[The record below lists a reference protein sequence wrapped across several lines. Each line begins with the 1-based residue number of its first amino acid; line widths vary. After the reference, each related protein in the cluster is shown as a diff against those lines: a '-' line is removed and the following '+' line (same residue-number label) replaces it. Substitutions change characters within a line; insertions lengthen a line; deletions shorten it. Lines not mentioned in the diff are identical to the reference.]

1 MNRMQRATWWVLIL
15 ALALTLVG
23 CNTPTVEVSPTQD
36 IPSIRTESAQT
47 VVAKITIDAALNPTE
62 VPATQPPAQPVV
74 ITATQAP
81 TATATQA
88 LQLPTL
94 APTKTATARPA
105 TSSGT
110 SGSSGVVY
118 PTKTVRSGPDQ
129 AQLVSQEPKDGAV
142 YGPGEEFDARWTFK
156 NVGTS
161 TWNANYRVNVQTDKG
176 TQMAK
181 ADRYMIRDV
190 TAPGAST
197 TFIADMVAPTS
208 AGRYVMYLNLAND
221 NNSVFYTFYTVI
233 DVK

>member
-1 MNRMQRATWWVLIL
+1 MNRMQRATWWMLIV

-23 CNTPTVEVSPTQD
+23 CNTPTVEVLPTQD

-62 VPATQPPAQPVV
+62 VSATQTPAQPVV

-81 TATATQA
+81 TATATQV

-94 APTKTATARPA
+94 APTNTATARPA
-105 TSSGT
+105 TS

-129 AQLVSQEPKDGAV
+129 AQWISQDPKDGTV
-142 YGPGEEFDARWTFK
+142 YGPGQEFDARWTFK

-161 TWNANYRVNVQTDKG
+161 TWNANYRINIQTDKG

-181 ADRYMIRDV
+181 ADRYLIREV

-197 TFIADMVAPTS
+197 TFIADMVAPSS
-208 AGRYVMYLNLAND
+208 AGRYVMYVNLAND
-221 NNSVFYTFYTVI
+221 NNSIFYTFYMVI